1 MGGRKH
7 GRNEHR
13 CIGRHSE
20 QQEMASTARQRVSTN
35 TRSETYLTT
44 KMNTKHQSR
53 AAGIPALYYGDPGP
67 ETGYPEFFVIFLE
80 FSTQMPGQ

>member
-1 MGGRKH
+1 
-7 GRNEHR
+7 
-13 CIGRHSE
+13 
-20 QQEMASTARQRVSTN
+20 
-35 TRSETYLTT
+35 
-44 KMNTKHQSR
+44 MNTKHQSR